1 MAQSVFFFR
10 QENKKIQLVQETYFT
25 YSKFRKGQDF
35 HDDQIVTYNI
45 VGKDVSVFRKIV
57 DDKYRLAY
65 IYTTDSL
72 IDREVS
78 DLIRKFVN
86 GSSDFYCVDGNLY
99 DVRARIICQ
108 ASKEVMYWSS
118 KSRSFYV
125 NNQVYISFI
134 TNSVDRAVVLFNSEP
149 KVIFTSSICRRLVYD
164 YQRCY
169 GDNLE
174 IITLDPILFKNFKLS
189 RKLVKQLSLLGSFE
203 EIKERVQKELF
214 ISVI

>member
-1 MAQSVFFFR
+1 MAQSVYFFR
-10 QENKKIQLVQETYFT
+10 QENEKIQLVKETYFT
-25 YSKFRKGQDF
+25 YPKFRKGQDF

-86 GSSDFYCVDGNLY
+86 GSSDFYYVDGNLY

-108 ASKEVMYWSS
+108 ASKEVMYWLS